1 MTYVPDQKKPVAPTS
16 DHGYWG
22 RFSVTGQLPNT
33 AGASFQDTG
42 VDYGDTAWSDESGA
56 LYVCTDP
63 TAGAAVW
70 VPSSGAGIAATLE
83 VFVSQAG
90 SDTTGTGTLANPYAT
105 ISRAL
110 QDLPDLMIGRQT
122 TFLVSV
128 IPPYVGPGFS
138 LRIGTTFTTFSSG
151 EEYVEPGN
159 IAITAYYDPAEAG
172 VNDPRFST
180 VIGPV
185 TTSAGTTFAGAA
197 QYTVPTG
204 SIPIANV
211 HKVVRIF
218 RGGSEVGRGV
228 LAHVETGASDT
239 VYINRTSSAMVP
251 AAGDVLYV
259 ADLTVSLITPVTISG
274 GGGLFSDCAFTVAM
288 TGIDLAENFNWE
300 FPLTA
305 TDGSVQLAMC
315 TVGSFNSGSALVEQG
330 GVLLSAT
337 SSFYTPWV
345 AAAEG
350 DLICDAGNALRGL
363 LSIINGYA
371 QLYGYVVESTLLVQ
385 GASGQLALV
394 RTWHRNGC
402 IYAFLDAVITMGSGS
417 PAQSTVLLGGISAGL
432 AEPAI
437 DLNVADMGTTG
448 ATSMP
453 FYIRSAG
460 YANGQPI
467 VRAKRARVGRP
478 LQVNGYLGAVART
491 SPVVDVVSFS
501 EVPVI
506 AGTVTGPAGQDVR
519 AGSTTAAYGGIPIVD
534 AATLTRISSS

>member
-22 RFSVTGQLPNT
+22 RFNVTAQLPNS

-42 VDYGDTAWSDESGA
+42 VDYGDTAWSDQTKV

-63 TAGAAVW
+63 TPGAAVW
-70 VPSSGAGIAATLE
+70 VPSSGVAISTNLE

-128 IPPYVGPGFS
+128 IPPYEGPGFS
-138 LRIGTTFTTFSSG
+138 LRVGTTFTGFSSG

-159 IAITAYYDPAEAG
+159 LAIGSYYDPEQAG
-172 VNDPRFST
+172 VDDPRFST

-211 HKVVRIF
+211 HKVVRVF
-218 RGGSEVGRGV
+218 RGGNEVGRGI

-239 VYINRTSSAMVP
+239 VYINRTSSAMAP

-274 GGGLFSDCAFTVAM
+274 GGGIFADCTFSVVM
-288 TGIDLAENFNWE
+288 YGIDIAENYNWE
-300 FPLTA
+300 FPLTV
-305 TDGSVQLAMC
+305 TDGSVQFAMC
-315 TVGSFNSGSALVEQG
+315 TVGSFNAGGALVDQG
-330 GVLLSAT
+330 AMLLTAQ
-337 SSFYTPWV
+337 SSFYMPWI
-345 AAAEG
+345 AASEG
-350 DLICDAGNALRGL
+350 DLICDAGCALRGL
-363 LSIINGYA
+363 FSLINGYA
-371 QLYGYVVESTLLVQ
+371 NPIGFVLESTVLLQ
-385 GASGQLALV
+385 GAGGQLSLSRV
-394 RTWHRNGC
+394 WHRNGG
-402 IYAFLDAVITMGSGS
+402 IYAFLGGVITMGSGLAS
-417 PAQSTVLLGGISAGL
+417 SVVLLGGISGAL

-448 ATSMP
+448 ATSMS

-506 AGTVTGPAGQDVR
+506 AGSVTGPAGQDVR

>member
-1 MTYVPDQKKPVAPTS
+1 
-16 DHGYWG
+16 
-22 RFSVTGQLPNT
+22 
-33 AGASFQDTG
+33 
-42 VDYGDTAWSDESGA
+42 
-56 LYVCTDP
+56 
-63 TAGAAVW
+63 
-70 VPSSGAGIAATLE
+70 

-90 SDTTGTGTLANPYAT
+90 SDATGDGTLANPYAT

-128 IPPYVGPGFS
+128 IPPYSGPGFS
-138 LRIGTTFTTFSSG
+138 LRIGTTLTAFSSG

-172 VNDPRFST
+172 VNDPRFSA
-180 VIGPV
+180 VLGPV
-185 TTSAGTTFAGAA
+185 AASAGTTFAGAA
-197 QYTVPTG
+197 QYTVATG

-218 RGGSEVGRGV
+218 RAGVEIGRGI
-228 LAHVETGASDT
+228 LAHVEVGASDT
-239 VYINRTSSAMVP
+239 VYINRTSNAVVP

-259 ADLTVSLITPVTISG
+259 VDLAVSLITPVTISG
-274 GGGLFSDCAFTVAM
+274 GGGLFSDCAFTVAL
-288 TGIDLAENFNWE
+288 TGLDLAENFNWE
-300 FPLTA
+300 YPLTV

-315 TVGSFNSGSALVEQG
+315 TVGSINAGGALVDQG
-330 GVLLSAT
+330 GMLLTAQ

-350 DLICDAGNALRGL
+350 DLICDAGNAVRGL
-363 LSIINGYA
+363 LSIINGLA
-371 QLYGYVVESTLLVQ
+371 QPYGYVIESTVLVQ
-385 GASGQLALV
+385 GASGQIALA

-402 IYAFLDAVITMGSGS
+402 IYAFLGAIVTMGSGT
-417 PAQSTVLLGGISAGL
+417 PAQSVVLLGGISAAL

-448 ATSMP
+448 ATTMP
-453 FYIRSAG
+453 FYVRSAG

-478 LQVNGYLGAVART
+478 LKVDGYLGAVART
-491 SPVVDVVSFS
+491 SPVVDVVSFA

-506 AGTVTGPAGQDVR
+506 TGTVTGPAGQDVR
-519 AGSTTAAYGGIPIVD
+519 AGATVAAYAGIPIVE
-534 AATLTRISSS
+534 AATLTRVSAS